1 MRAVAVNDLQGKAND
16 LMLLRAVPLWEID
29 ALS

>member
-1 MRAVAVNDLQGKAND
+1 MIAVPVNDLQGKAND
-16 LMLLRAVPLWEID
+16 LMVLSAVPLWEID